1 MCVTLVATGG
11 NEESLFRNSSYPRSS
26 ILDKTRRASKDKTRL
41 ALEFSYHVFR
51 LLRLTSLSTTT
62 LALRNSFFFHTWH
75 TSWILFPFLSSSR
88 CSNLHSPLPIRQAL
102 GGVNIEISEW
112 KWSGETGPLHSRT
125 LCLRSDSVIVWQ

>member
-75 TSWILFPFLSSSR
+75 ILDFISIPLFFHVPISTRRFRSGRLSE
-88 CSNLHSPLPIRQAL
+88 
-102 GGVNIEISEW
+102 V
-112 KWSGETGPLHSRT
+112 
-125 LCLRSDSVIVWQ
+125 